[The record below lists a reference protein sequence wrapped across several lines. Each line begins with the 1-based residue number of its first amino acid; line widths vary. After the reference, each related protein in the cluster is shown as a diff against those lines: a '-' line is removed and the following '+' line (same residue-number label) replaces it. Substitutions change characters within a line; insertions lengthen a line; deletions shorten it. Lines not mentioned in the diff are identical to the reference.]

1 SRSWGVDAGRMSRS
15 SSTAILGLTGIR
27 PLVGSWSGALSPGH
41 RPIVSWAPCSATFPP
56 RRRAEVTA
64 GRSPPVD
71 DLPAPGQPAWEGER
85 HGAGARG
92 VGRAHRLAVEV
103 RLRAVARV
111 AAACE
116 AVADAHRLPRSHG
129 DAPAPEMTQGHEHRP
144 APVTGPQ
151 DHVVA
156 RERGPALRG
165 AAVLGED
172 VADRGKTS
180 AGVVVLLPV

>member
-1 SRSWGVDAGRMSRS
+1 
-15 SSTAILGLTGIR
+15 
-27 PLVGSWSGALSPGH
+27 
-41 RPIVSWAPCSATFPP
+41 
-56 RRRAEVTA
+56 E
-64 GRSPPVD
+64 
-71 DLPAPGQPAWEGER
+71 
-85 HGAGARG
+85 
-92 VGRAHRLAVEV
+92 VEV
-103 RLRAVARV
+103 RLGAVARV

-180 AGVVVLLPV
+180 AGVVVLLPVVDAVDLTVHRAVQLPPEAGKASGGSDRRRLASRNGAVRPLSS